1 MLEEDRSARDEV
13 EGCAVAG
20 DVLVR
25 WCGVNERERREE
37 EG

>member
-1 MLEEDRSARDEV
+1 MLEEDWGARDKV

-20 DVLVR
+20 KVLAR
-25 WCGVNERERREE
+25 WCGVNERERRGK